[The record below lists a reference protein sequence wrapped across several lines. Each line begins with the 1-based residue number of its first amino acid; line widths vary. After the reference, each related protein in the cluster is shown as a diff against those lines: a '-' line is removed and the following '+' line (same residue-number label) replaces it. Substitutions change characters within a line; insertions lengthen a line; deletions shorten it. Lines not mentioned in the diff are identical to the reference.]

1 MFRPKVLT
9 ARPSIF
15 SWSTRTFSSADWRD
29 LLFLA
34 IFLSDRG
41 FGAAGA
47 LGSIKV
53 FTAPLCRGK
62 LPRGG
67 ELRREVRK
75 TRKSTGYLGPGH
87 TSQIRSGFRPPAW
100 MQVDWGSYPNA
111 FPRREPTE
119 NSLSALALR
128 SAKSNTC
135 CDKIFNCVSTR
146 GQMQLPAASNT

>member
-34 IFLSDRG
+34 ISLSDRG

-53 FTAPLCRGK
+53 FTAPLCRGQ
-62 LPRGG
+62 
-67 ELRREVRK
+67 LRRGRE
-75 TRKSTGYLGPGH
+75 PP
-87 TSQIRSGFRPPAW
+87 SQIRSGFRPPVLDA
-100 MQVDWGSYPNA
+100 G
-111 FPRREPTE
+111 RLGK
-119 NSLSALALR
+119 LSE
-128 SAKSNTC
+128 
-135 CDKIFNCVSTR
+135 CVSTP
-146 GQMQLPAASNT
+146 GAN